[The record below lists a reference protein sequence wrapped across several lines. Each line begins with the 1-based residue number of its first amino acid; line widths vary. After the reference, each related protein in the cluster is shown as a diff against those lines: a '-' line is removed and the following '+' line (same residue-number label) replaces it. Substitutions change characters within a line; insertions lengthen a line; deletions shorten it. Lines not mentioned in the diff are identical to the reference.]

1 MIFQTM
7 AGAAAPAGGAAV
19 GQVAAMTAAVTVFTA
34 LLLWLGLG
42 HRSGRVTL
50 LGRVA
55 ARLARV
61 SGLPAWAAL
70 PGMLSGISLLAAV
83 FGMYWDI
90 SLHIDDGRDPGP
102 LANPAHYFILLGL
115 YGIFA
120 AGWFAIALPREHDA
134 VRSPVAV
141 RLTDRWHAPLG
152 GVLMAA
158 CASFALIGFPL
169 DDVSHRLFGQDVTL
183 WGPTHLMML
192 GGAAMTLVAVLV
204 LLAEA
209 RLALGSARPPGGG
222 APAATTGAAGADAAW
237 GGAGDALPA
246 DSPLAARLR
255 RARLLGS
262 CGGMLVGLSI
272 FQGEFDFGVP
282 QFRLLFAPLLIA
294 FAASLALVLARTL
307 LGRGGAIGAV
317 AFFLVLRGALALA
330 IGPVLGQTTPH
341 FPLYL
346 AEALVVEALALRVR
360 PGSWRFGALA
370 AAGIATLGVPAEW
383 AWSRVWMPIPW
394 PAHLLPE
401 AVALALPVAL
411 AGATLG
417 TFAAGALR
425 LRPQIAARPR
435 AWAAAGA
442 SLVAVGAVVALL
454 LPTTTPHARA
464 QIALRPLP
472 VAHAGGAAASGP
484 RSAPDPGAATSS
496 GAATRYVAAT
506 IRFTPASAVRDPE
519 WLTVTAWQ
527 GHGGL
532 VLDRLRPLGGGTYVT
547 TRPIP
552 VSASWKAMIR
562 LQRGDALAAIPLALP
577 ADPAIPVQAV
587 LPRAQTTRAFAADRR
602 VLQRERRRDVPGWLW
617 GVAGLV
623 VLSLT
628 CVLLAT
634 LGWGLVRLARAGA
647 ARAPGAHEAFSGE
660 TPSGL
665 SRRRS
670 GSRRAARAASARRA

>member
-1 MIFQTM
+1 MIFQPM
-7 AGAAAPAGGAAV
+7 AGAAPAGGAAL
-19 GQVAAMTAAVTVFTA
+19 GQVAAMTTAVTIFTG

-42 HRSGRVTL
+42 HRRRRVTVL
-50 LGRVA
+50 KRAGE
-55 ARLARV
+55 RLARL
-61 SGLPAWAAL
+61 SGLPAWAAV
-70 PGMLSGISLLAAV
+70 PGMLAGVSLLAAV

-120 AGWFAIALPREHDA
+120 AGWFAIVLPREDDP

-141 RLTDRWHAPLG
+141 RLAGGWHAPLG

-158 CASFALIGFPL
+158 CASFALLGFPL

-209 RLALGSARPPGGG
+209 RLAMGAADGLGSVA
-222 APAATTGAAGADAAW
+222 AATDAGAA
-237 GGAGDALPA
+237 PT
-246 DSPLAARLR
+246 ARASLVVRMR
-255 RARLLGS
+255 RARVLGS
-262 CGGMLVGLSI
+262 CGGMLIGLSI

-282 QFRLLFAPLLIA
+282 QFRLLFAPLLMA

-307 LGRGGAIGAV
+307 LGRGGALGAV
-317 AFFLVLRGALALA
+317 AFYLVVRGVLALL
-330 IGPVLGQTTPH
+330 IGPLLGQTTPH
-341 FPLYL
+341 FPLYV

-370 AAGIATLGVPAEW
+370 AGGIATLGVLAEW
-383 AWSRVWMPIPW
+383 AWSHVWMPTPW
-394 PAHLLPE
+394 PAHLLP
-401 AVALALPVAL
+401 AALALALPVAL

-425 LRPQIAARPR
+425 LRPQVARPR

-442 SLVAVGAVVALL
+442 SLLTVAAVVALL

-464 QIALRPLP
+464 QIALRP
-472 VAHAGGAAASGP
+472 VTGAVP
-484 RSAPDPGAATSS
+484 T
-496 GAATRYVAAT
+496 TRYVAAT
-506 IRFTPASAVRDPE
+506 IHFAPARAVRDPE

-527 GHGGL
+527 GHGKL
-532 VLDRLRPLGGGTYVT
+532 VLNRLRAAGGGRYVT
-547 TRPIP
+547 TEPIP
-552 VSASWKAMIR
+552 VSGSWKAMIR

-577 ADPAIPVQAV
+577 ADPAIPVAAV
-587 LPRAQTTRAFAADRR
+587 PPRARVTRAFAADRQ

-628 CVLLAT
+628 SVLLLV
-634 LGWGLVRLARAGA
+634 LGWGLVRLGASGA
-647 ARAPGAHEAFSGE
+647 ARAPDAHEAFSGE

-670 GSRRAARAASARRA
+670 GSPRAARGAWARRA

>member
-1 MIFQTM
+1 MIFQLM
-7 AGAAAPAGGAAV
+7 AGDAPPAGGAAL
-19 GQVAAMTAAVTVFTA
+19 GQVAAMTTAVTVFTA

-42 HRSGRVTL
+42 HRRGRVAL
-50 LGRVA
+50 LGRVS
-55 ARLARV
+55 ARLGRLA
-61 SGLPAWAAL
+61 GLPAWAAL
-70 PGMLSGISLLAAV
+70 PGMLSGLSLLAAV

-120 AGWFAIALPREHDA
+120 AGWFAIVLPREDDR
-134 VRSPVAV
+134 VRSPAAV
-141 RLTDRWHAPLG
+141 RLADGWHAPLG

-158 CASFALIGFPL
+158 CASFALLGFPL
-169 DDVSHRLFGQDVTL
+169 DDISHRLFGQDVTL

-192 GGAAMTLVAVLV
+192 GGAALTLVAILV

-209 RLALGSARPPGGG
+209 RLALAIEGAGRGPVAAAGDGAARADGAWGAPGGG
-222 APAATTGAAGADAAW
+222 
-237 GGAGDALPA
+237 LPA

-255 RARLLGS
+255 RARLIGS

-307 LGRGGAIGAV
+307 LGRGGALGAV
-317 AFFLVLRGALALA
+317 AFFLVLRGALALLV
-330 IGPVLGQTTPH
+330 GPVLGQTTPH
-341 FPLYL
+341 FPLYV

-360 PGSWRFGALA
+360 PGSWRFSALA
-370 AAGIATLGVPAEW
+370 AVGIATLGVLAEW
-383 AWSRVWMPIPW
+383 AWSRVWMPLPW
-394 PAHLLPE
+394 PTHVLGE
-401 AVALALPVAL
+401 AIALALPVAL

-425 LRPQIAARPR
+425 LRADAVARPR

-454 LPTTTPHARA
+454 LPTTTPHATA

-472 VAHAGGAAASGP
+472 AGGAG
-484 RSAPDPGAATSS
+484 
-496 GAATRYVAAT
+496 AT
-506 IRFTPASAVRDPE
+506 IRFTPPSAVRDPE

-527 GHGGL
+527 GHGKL
-532 VLDRLRPLGGGTYVT
+532 VLDRLRALGEGVYVT

-552 VSASWKAMIR
+552 VSGSWKAMIR

-577 ADPAIPVQAV
+577 ADPEIPVAAV
-587 LPRAQTTRAFAADRR
+587 PPRAHVTRAFVADRR

-628 CVLLAT
+628 SILLLI

-647 ARAPGAHEAFSGE
+647 AGAPDAREAFSGE

>member
-1 MIFQTM
+1 MIFYSM
-7 AGAAAPAGGAAV
+7 AGTAAPAGGAAL
-19 GQVAAMTAAVTVFTA
+19 GQVAAMTTAVTLFTA

-42 HRSGRVTL
+42 HRSGRVTA
-50 LGRVA
+50 LGRFA
-55 ARLARV
+55 ARLERL
-61 SGLPAWAAL
+61 SGLPAWAAV
-70 PGMLSGISLLAAV
+70 PGMLSGASLIAAV

-102 LANPAHYFILLGL
+102 LTNPAHYFILLGL

-120 AGWFAIALPREHDA
+120 AGWFAIVLPREDDP

-141 RLTDRWHAPLG
+141 RLTGGWHAPLG

-192 GGAAMTLVAVLV
+192 GGAAMSLVAVLV

-209 RLALGSARPPGGG
+209 RLALGAARPPAGR
-222 APAATTGAAGADAAW
+222 APARAATDT
-237 GGAGDALPA
+237 
-246 DSPLAARLR
+246 PLAARLR

-282 QFRLLFAPLLIA
+282 QFRLLFAPLLMA

-307 LGRGGAIGAV
+307 LGRGGALGAV
-317 AFFLVLRGALALA
+317 AFFLVLRGGLALA
-330 IGPVLGQTTPH
+330 IGPLLGQTTPH
-341 FPLYL
+341 FPLYVV
-346 AEALVVEALALRVR
+346 EALVVEAVALRVR
-360 PGSWRFGALA
+360 PGGFRFGALA
-370 AAGIATLGVPAEW
+370 AAGIATLGVLAEW
-383 AWSRVWMPIPW
+383 GWSRVWMPIPW

-401 AVALALPVAL
+401 AVLLALPVAL

-417 TFAAGALR
+417 TFAAGALHGR
-425 LRPQIAARPR
+425 SELVARPR

-442 SLVAVGAVVALL
+442 SLLAVAAVVALL
-454 LPTTTPHARA
+454 LPTTTPRATA

-472 VAHAGGAAASGP
+472 AAASAPGAAASGAAGAHGGGTA
-484 RSAPDPGAATSS
+484 SAPGGATADTSGGAAGDGT
-496 GAATRYVAAT
+496 ATRYAAAT
-506 IRFTPASAVRDPE
+506 IRFSPASAVRDPE

-527 GHGGL
+527 GHAKL
-532 VLDRLRPLGGGTYVT
+532 VLNRLRPVGGGTYVT
-547 TRPIP
+547 TEPIP
-552 VSASWKAMIR
+552 VSGNWKSMIR

-577 ADPAIPVQAV
+577 ADPAIPVAAV
-587 LPRAQTTRAFAADRR
+587 PPRAHVTRAFSPDRQ

-617 GVAGLV
+617 GAAGAIVLGLTSILLLV
-623 VLSLT
+623 
-628 CVLLAT
+628 

-647 ARAPGAHEAFSGE
+647 DGAGAHEAFSGE

-670 GSRRAARAASARRA
+670 GSRRAAPAASA